1 MKRFHKIILA
11 IVLTTLSVGVFSS
24 CGKKGSEKQDSE
36 KAGQE
41 RMVSEEKQEEQ
52 IELPDG
58 NSSSVKKYKHGTMP
72 IEMEIPEVS
81 AITESEDGVTAETQ
95 KYLLNVFG
103 MDQYKGA
110 LLYDVMDIVS
120 IIDSQEQRESAKE
133 ILRLK
138 NYTIPEN
145 AEGKL
150 YNSINGVEGFW
161 CPLSEIEYESANG
174 RKTSGDGFLM
184 VYEKMKGLGVY
195 VVLGIQKNGGT
206 EKETTEML
214 QACALSLNQD
224 YANNG
229 EYVKWTG
236 SMPDGVNV
244 KALFKKDVVLG
255 QEEADRGLCL
265 FYDEENDGYY
275 LIQHFSIVGN
285 ATSEEYIWSIIDSL
299 KNNEGVSFSGVEE
312 AEGKMTYQKVTMTY
326 TRENQEVQEIV
337 CVSVDEREN
346 VWLVDLYG
354 TVEQVK
360 SQEENLA
367 VLLGSLQED

>member
-1 MKRFHKIILA
+1 MKRFHKIILV
-11 IVLTTLSVGVFSS
+11 IVLTTLSVGMFSS
-24 CGKKGSEKQDSE
+24 CGKKDSE

-41 RMVSEEKQEEQ
+41 RMVSEGTREEQ
-52 IELPDG
+52 KELPDG
-58 NSSSVKKYKHGTMP
+58 NSLSVKKYKHGTMS

-81 AITESEDGVTAETQ
+81 VITESEDGVTAETQ
-95 KYLLNVFG
+95 KYLLSVFG

-110 LLYDVMDIVS
+110 LLYDIMDIVS
-120 IIDSQEQRESAKE
+120 IVDSQEQRETAKD

-161 CPLSEIEYESANG
+161 CPLSGIEYEIANG

-184 VYEKMKGLGVY
+184 VYEKAKGLGVY
-195 VVLGIQKNGGT
+195 LVLGIQKNGGA
-206 EKETTEML
+206 EKETSEML
-214 QACALSLNQD
+214 KTCAMSLNQD
-224 YANNG
+224 YVNIG
-229 EYVKWTG
+229 EYVEWTG
-236 SMPDGVNV
+236 SMPDGVNA
-244 KALFKKDVVLG
+244 KALFKKDVVIG
-255 QEEADRGLCL
+255 QEEDDRGLCL
-265 FYDEENDGYY
+265 YYDEENEGYY

-326 TRENQEVQEIV
+326 ARENQEVQEIV

>member
-1 MKRFHKIILA
+1 MKRFHKIILV
-11 IVLTTLSVGVFSS
+11 IVLTTLSVGMFSS
-24 CGKKGSEKQDSE
+24 CGKKDSEKQDSE

-41 RMVSEEKQEEQ
+41 RMVSEGTREEQ
-52 IELPDG
+52 KELPDG
-58 NSSSVKKYKHGTMP
+58 NSLSVKKYKHGTMS

-81 AITESEDGVTAETQ
+81 VITESEDGVTAETQ
-95 KYLLNVFG
+95 KYLLSVFG

-110 LLYDVMDIVS
+110 LLYDIMDIVS
-120 IIDSQEQRESAKE
+120 IVDSQEQRETAKD

-161 CPLSEIEYESANG
+161 CPLSGIEYESANG

-184 VYEKMKGLGVY
+184 VYEKAKGLGVY
-195 VVLGIQKNGGT
+195 LVLGIQKNGGA
-206 EKETTEML
+206 EKETSEML
-214 QACALSLNQD
+214 KTCAMSLNQD
-224 YANNG
+224 YVNIG
-229 EYVKWTG
+229 EYVEWTG
-236 SMPDGVNV
+236 SMPDGVNA
-244 KALFKKDVVLG
+244 KALFKKDVVIG
-255 QEEADRGLCL
+255 QEEDDRGLCL
-265 FYDEENDGYY
+265 YYDEENEGYY

-326 TRENQEVQEIV
+326 ARENQEVQEIV